1 MNRWT
6 TVQSA
11 VYTRGMARWQPKER
25 PINQISRKNRGLAT
39 LLATAHA
46 LNRLDARLRKALPDS
61 MRSHIGLACLEDNT
75 LVLAATSPAWAS
87 RARLIASDLLYEANQ
102 TLDKPLRRTRVIVV
116 ESLPDP

>member
-1 MNRWT
+1 
-6 TVQSA
+6 
-11 VYTRGMARWQPKER
+11 MARWQPKER
-25 PINQISRKNRGLAT
+25 RINQISRKNRGLTT

-87 RARLIASDLLYEANQ
+87 RARLITSDLLYEANQ

>member
-1 MNRWT
+1 MIRWT

-25 PINQISRKNRGLAT
+25 RMNQISRKNRGLTT

-61 MRSHIGLACLEDNT
+61 MRSHNGDRKSTRLNSSHVAISYAVFCLKKKNMIKSIITMKHDCKFDVQEHH
-75 LVLAATSPAWAS
+75 
-87 RARLIASDLLYEANQ
+87 
-102 TLDKPLRRTRVIVV
+102 
-116 ESLPDP
+116 